1 MSGPA
6 SAGEDLRRTIVA
18 SVDAE
23 RLVEVACSLVDT
35 PSPTGSEQA
44 MAERVRDICEE
55 MGLAVSWQEVEEGR
69 PNVLATLAGT
79 GGGHTLMFNG
89 HMDTSYSGREPHL
102 RGKAGFQPRA
112 TVSDGLVW
120 GLGIANMKGA
130 IACYLEA
137 LRAIQGAGVVLRG
150 DVQVAA
156 VVGEIE
162 TAQWGEEFRGARYRG
177 YSAGT
182 HYLVAHGGIADVCI
196 LGEPTEQRVVLGHY
210 GTLWAR
216 ISTHGPFVHTAFSA
230 GISGENSIVRMG
242 EVLEDVRQWI
252 PAWEERTSYG
262 GKPGVV
268 NIGAIRGGQPWRLSR
283 TPNRTDLFLDIRV
296 PPTMRMQEARAA
308 FGDLVANLRRR
319 HPGAGIDSEV
329 FVTSPGSAIAEDHPL
344 VRAIDSAH
352 QLVFDAA
359 AERDTVRWS
368 SDASVLTRF
377 GIEAVNYGT
386 SSGLPSPEGENL
398 EVQGLVRTAQVYALA
413 AAQICEG

>member
-1 MSGPA
+1 MTGPA
-6 SAGEDLRRTIVA
+6 AAGEDLRRTIVA
-18 SVDAE
+18 RVDAE
-23 RLVEVACSLVDT
+23 RLVEVACSLVDI
-35 PSPTGSEQA
+35 PSPTGNEQA

-69 PNVLATLAGT
+69 PNVLATLVGT
-79 GGGHTLMFNG
+79 GGGQTLMFNG

-102 RGKAGFQPRA
+102 RGKPGFQPRA

-137 LRAIQGAGVVLRG
+137 LRAIQDAGVVLRG

-230 GISGENSIVRMG
+230 GIADENSIVRMG
-242 EVLEDVRQWI
+242 KVLEDVRQWI

-308 FGDLVANLRRR
+308 FGELVADLRRR

-329 FVTSPGSAIAEDHPL
+329 FVTSPGAAIAEDHPL
-344 VRAIDSAH
+344 VSAIDSAH

-359 AERDTVRWS
+359 AERDTVR
-368 SDASVLTRF
+368 
-377 GIEAVNYGT
+377 
-386 SSGLPSPEGENL
+386 
-398 EVQGLVRTAQVYALA
+398 
-413 AAQICEG
+413 